1 MDYCNSGQRWT
12 DEEDEKLDRLYNV
25 EKKDIGH
32 ICKEHKR
39 FLGGITTRLQSKNY
53 ILIPEEARGYN
64 DFIISEE
71 YKCMKR
77 SKQGLQEKRIQEK
90 MERSNNKTKNKNNSY
105 LITINQ
111 EDYNNLKESNDE
123 LKNMF
128 NELSSELSG
137 IKYNLK
143 ELKDMIKNLAIYD
156 FD

>member
-12 DEEDEKLDRLYNV
+12 DEEDEKLNRLYNI
-25 EKKDIGH
+25 EKKDIGY

-39 FLGGITTRLQSKNY
+39 FLGGITSRLQSKNY
-53 ILIPEEARGYN
+53 ILIPEEARGYS

-71 YKCMKR
+71 YKSMKI
-77 SKQGLQEKRIQEK
+77 SKQGLHEKRIQGK
-90 MERSNNKTKNKNNSY
+90 MNSLNKSGNKNNSY

-123 LKNMF
+123 LKNMVD
-128 NELSSELSG
+128 ELSSELTG
-137 IKYNLK
+137 IKYNVK
-143 ELKDMIKNLAIYD
+143 ELKDMIKKLAIYD

>member
-1 MDYCNSGQRWT
+1 MNYCNSGQRWT
-12 DEEDEKLDRLYNV
+12 NEEDEKLDRLYNV
-25 EKKDIGH
+25 EKKDIGY

-39 FLGGITTRLQSKNY
+39 FLGGITARLQSKNY

-77 SKQGLQEKRIQEK
+77 SKQELHEKRVQGK
-90 MERSNNKTKNKNNSY
+90 MERSNKTENKNNSY
-105 LITINQ
+105 LITINK

-128 NELSSELSG
+128 NELSSELSEV
-137 IKYNLK
+137 KYNVK
-143 ELKDMIKNLAIYD
+143 ELKDMIKKLAIYD